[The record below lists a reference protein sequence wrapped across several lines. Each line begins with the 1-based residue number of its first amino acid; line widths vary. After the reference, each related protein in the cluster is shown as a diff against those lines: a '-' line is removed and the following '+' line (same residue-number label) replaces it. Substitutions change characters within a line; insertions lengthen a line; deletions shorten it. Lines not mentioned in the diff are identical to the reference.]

1 MRAKK
6 EMISLVIASLPVLAI
21 FGTAKLLTIGDSK
34 AEMPIVETA
43 LRGCFSTHDK
53 AEGVI
58 IGEDEIYYVKVWRD
72 GEVFEFHGLNLK
84 NMNVL
89 PKSDGNKI
97 RFSGKYLDL
106 DEKGCAVPTT
116 SPQQAG
122 PCPATA
128 RLNITSN

>member
-1 MRAKK
+1 MSPYSKIVVGLTTAGT
-6 EMISLVIASLPVLAI
+6 LGFFL
-21 FGTAKLLTIGDSK
+21 TAKALSIGDTYPQPK
-34 AEMPIVETA
+34 TENTTP

-58 IGEDEIYYVKVWRD
+58 IGEDEIYYDKVWRD
-72 GEVFEFHGLNLK
+72 GEEKVFEFHGLNLK

-89 PKSDGNKI
+89 PKSDDNKI

-116 SPQQAG
+116 SPQFRL
-122 PCPATA
+122 CPEQHGS
-128 RLNITSN
+128 I